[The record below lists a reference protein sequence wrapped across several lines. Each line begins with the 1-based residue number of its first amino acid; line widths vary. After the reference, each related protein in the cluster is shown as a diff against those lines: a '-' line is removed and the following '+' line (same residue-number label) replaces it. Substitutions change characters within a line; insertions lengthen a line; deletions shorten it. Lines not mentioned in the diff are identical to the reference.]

1 VGGNLGEPALDL
13 LADDR
18 ELYVLELSS
27 FQLETTASLEPA
39 VAALLNVSPDHLD
52 RYADL
57 AAYAAAK
64 ARVLQG
70 AAVAV
75 LNADDPLVQAMAG
88 GTARWYFTL
97 GEPQGPDWFGLRS
110 DGGDTWLCRGGE
122 TLLRAA
128 ELLIPGRHNL
138 ANALAALAMGEAL
151 GLPRDAMLTALR
163 SFRGLPHRTE
173 FVAAA
178 GGVAWFNDSKG
189 TNPGACIAALEGLHD
204 GSAARTV
211 LIAGGDGKGAD
222 FTALAPVVARCAR
235 AVVLLGR
242 DAPLLAAA
250 LHATVPLVEVA
261 DLRAAVARAAE
272 LAEPGDRVLLS
283 PACASFDMFRN
294 YEQRGELFKAAVRE
308 LLA

>member
-1 VGGNLGEPALDL
+1 
-13 LADDR
+13 
-18 ELYVLELSS
+18 
-27 FQLETTASLEPA
+27 
-39 VAALLNVSPDHLD
+39 
-52 RYADL
+52 
-57 AAYAAAK
+57 
-64 ARVLQG
+64 
-70 AAVAV
+70 
-75 LNADDPLVQAMAG
+75 
-88 GTARWYFTL
+88 
-97 GEPQGPDWFGLRS
+97 
-110 DGGDTWLCRGGE
+110 
-122 TLLRAA
+122 
-128 ELLIPGRHNL
+128 
-138 ANALAALAMGEAL
+138 
-151 GLPRDAMLTALR
+151 
-163 SFRGLPHRTE
+163 LPHRTE